1 MVPATALSLA
11 LVLAPGAVKPRPPKA
26 PRAAKAPASAAKAPA
41 SAAKGD
47 PSVPSAGSAAE
58 RVDPATGRGRS
69 VGAFRESRTDFQAT
83 PMPDGR
89 VLITGGTLKG
99 PTTEWFDPAT
109 NRFSPGPPLTRS
121 RQGHRALAL
130 KDGRVLVLGGTEAP
144 APAEV
149 LEPGAAAFQPLPG
162 GAAFAL
168 CADAVEMD
176 DRVLLVDGAS
186 GALFT
191 WDGRKSPSHRGTLA
205 RPRNFF
211 RLVRLKDGRVAITG
225 GWPSEAAV
233 RGRAAAS
240 GPSLPVEVYNPRW
253 SSLTSWSQIPQ
264 PRARHQATLLADGRV
279 CLWAGVGLDPDV
291 PVNEMEILD
300 PAKET
305 VTRGP
310 VLDLQGNPSPALAGG
325 FYLPERGRRLL
336 ACSDPLN
343 LAAAVPG
350 PRLANGYLGPVLVPL
365 KDGGVLVLGAPAFGD
380 PLDRWDPRTRQGAV
394 VGTLREGTAGLGLL
408 PDGRVLAL
416 GDVVDL
422 VDPRTGNLTPLG
434 WREDLQPLLAAL
446 RPAPAGPAVADRPG
460 AAVVPLDRARA
471 LVVGGGSPDAPSGT
485 VEILDLKKKTLAPA
499 GSLRIRR
506 ARPAGLKLNDGSVL
520 VWGMGKE

>member
-1 MVPATALSLA
+1 MVLGTALSLA
-11 LVLAPGAVKPRPPKA
+11 LVLAPGTVKPKAPRPPKA
-26 PRAAKAPASAAKAPA
+26 AAPAV
-41 SAAKGD
+41 KGD
-47 PSVPSAGSAAE
+47 PTVPAAGSSAE

-69 VGAFRESRTDFQAT
+69 VGSFLESRTDFQAT
-83 PMPDGR
+83 PVPDGR

-109 NRFSPGPPLTRS
+109 NRFTPGPPMTRA

-149 LEPGAAAFQPLPG
+149 LEPGAAAFKALP

-168 CADAVEMD
+168 SADAVELD
-176 DRVLLVDGAS
+176 DRVFLVDGAS

-191 WDGRKSPSHRGTLA
+191 WDGRKSPSAKGTLA

-225 GWPSEAAV
+225 GWPSEQKV
-233 RGRAAAS
+233 RGRQPAS
-240 GPSLPVEVYNPRW
+240 GPNLPVEVFNPRW
-253 SSLTSWSQIPQ
+253 STLSSWSQAPQ
-264 PRARHQATLLADGRV
+264 PRARHQASVLADGRV

-291 PVNEMEILD
+291 PVAEMDLLD
-300 PAKET
+300 PVKET
-305 VTRGP
+305 VSRGP
-310 VLDLQGNPSPALAGG
+310 ALDLQGNASPAWTDG
-325 FYLPERGRRLL
+325 FYLPERSLRIL
-336 ACSDPLN
+336 ACPDPLA
-343 LAAAVPG
+343 LPTAVPG

-380 PLDRWDPRTRQGAV
+380 PLDRWDARTRQGAV
-394 VGTLREGTAGLGLL
+394 VGTLRAGTTHLGLL
-408 PDGRVLAL
+408 PDGRVLAI
-416 GDVVDL
+416 GEVVDL
-422 VDPRTGNLTPLG
+422 VDPRTGSMTPLG
-434 WREDLQPLLAAL
+434 WREDLRPLLATL
-446 RPAPAGPAVADRPG
+446 RPAPAGPDVKDRPG
-460 AAVVPLDRARA
+460 AAVVPLDKSRA
-471 LVVGGGSPDAPSGT
+471 LVVGGGSPDAPSGS
-485 VEILDLKKKTLAPA
+485 VEILDLRKKTLAPA
-499 GSLRIRR
+499 GSMRIRR